1 MKADHKAAKEGASNA
16 YHIHDKD
23 CPECNLAAAYL
34 ELRELAK
41 AAIHDPSPDN
51 FRALRTALGE

>member
-1 MKADHKAAKEGASNA
+1 MADHKAATKLAHQIVSRSIKGLDTE
-16 YHIHDKD
+16 
-23 CPECNLAAAYL
+23 LAAAYL